1 MLKHARA
8 LVKAL
13 VKCSIMLTFD
23 LLPRGVTEF
32 LVEFHPM
39 AKNEEVRALLLKGG
53 RFGGWKQFKNIF
65 NSSMIQ
71 LSRTLEEE
79 DRVPNIALVDF
90 ETKKSTTLNDLM
102 RPGIPLVLNFGSCS

>member
-1 MLKHARA
+1 MHARA

-23 LLPRGVTEF
+23 LLPRGVCEY
-32 LVEFHPM
+32 LLQFHPM
-39 AKNEEVRALLLKGG
+39 GKNEEVRALILKGG
-53 RFGGWKQFKNIF
+53 RLGGWKQFTNIF
-65 NSSMIQ
+65 KSSMIQ
-71 LSRTLEEE
+71 LSRTLEED
-79 DRVPNIALVDF
+79 DRVPKIELVDF